1 MYITREEA
9 VGVLHRASGS
19 GILDDDLEDMLEEV
33 ATCISAEEEMGIF
46 LWGADDDAIDLFV
59 MKRSD
64 LITDEWIKHQ
74 QELYER
80 YKIREINENE
90 D

>member
-9 VGVLHRASGS
+9 VGVLNRVSGS
-19 GILDDDLEDMLEEV
+19 GILDDDLEDLLGEI
-33 ATCISAEEEMGIF
+33 ATCISAEEELGIF
-46 LWGADDDAIDLFV
+46 LWGADDDAVDLFT

-64 LITDEWIKHQ
+64 LITDEWVKHQ

-80 YKIREINENE
+80 YKIREIVE
-90 D
+90 

>member
-9 VGVLHRASGS
+9 VGVLNRVSGS
-19 GILDDDLEDMLEEV
+19 GILNDDLADMLGEI
-33 ATCISAEEEMGIF
+33 AICIEAEETPGIF
-46 LWGADDDAIDLFV
+46 LWGADDDAVDLFT

-80 YKIREINENE
+80 YKIREIVE
-90 D
+90 